1 MKKIFTASYRTTFY
15 WIVFI
20 ITFST
25 GMWYNY
31 TFGDPLDGI
40 KWRGIDIFIS
50 GIVGFGF
57 SIAGIVIGLIIDL
70 VFTKIR
76 ALFIATPE
84 ELEKRRL
91 PDLTK
96 K

>member
-1 MKKIFTASYRTTFY
+1 MKKIFTASNRTTYY
-15 WIVFI
+15 WLVFA
-20 ITFST
+20 ITFFG

-50 GIVGFGF
+50 AVVGFGF
-57 SIAGIVIGLIIDL
+57 STAGIVIGLILDFL
-70 VFTKIR
+70 YTKISK
-76 ALFIATPE
+76 LISPE
-84 ELEKRRL
+84 EEVEKRSL